1 MAFGFARKMD
11 KKPIRLSKKRI
22 FFFFCDETIPDSAF
36 CQPPSTTPTHDIR
49 PGSRQYRSK
58 TVAARGLVNGRGPAA
73 RLGGIARSA

>member
-36 CQPPSTTPTHDIR
+36 LSAALHDADERHPSGQQAVP
-49 PGSRQYRSK
+49 Q
-58 TVAARGLVNGRGPAA
+58 
-73 RLGGIARSA
+73 